1 MSAERLPAWQADRL
15 ALLLDA
21 TGGISLGARERA
33 SLTWLAGF
41 ESDTVQNVAAVMGR
55 LTKRAEVL
63 NRRATAAIDDARSRH
78 LEADR
83 YRGQLN
89 DLCDWAGIDPDD
101 VADPYEA
108 LLARLRD
115 REQSAGLA
123 SQEARDEV
131 NSLADLCK
139 QAGVASEA
147 DDAPAAALLAETC
160 PDCERVGQ
168 YVPVPGRPGRVECR
182 VCSATWEQSPARPV
196 QADDTLRNAFAARCA
211 DIAAEPIPEP
221 GEGDRP

>member
-21 TGGISLGARERA
+21 CGGISIGARERA
-33 SLTWLAGF
+33 SLTWLCGF
-41 ESDTVQNVAAVMGR
+41 EADTVENIAAVMRR
-55 LTKRAEVL
+55 LTRRAEVL
-63 NRRATAAIDDARSRH
+63 DRRANRAIDDARSRH

-89 DLCDWAGIDPDD
+89 DLCDWAGIDPED

-115 REQSAGLA
+115 REQSMALA

-131 NSLADLCK
+131 SLLADLCK
-139 QAGVASEA
+139 QAGVASES

-160 PDCERVGQ
+160 PDCGRVGQ
-168 YVPVPGRPGRVECR
+168 HTPIPGKPGRVECR
-182 VCSATWEQSPARPV
+182 VCSATWAQ
-196 QADDTLRNAFAARCA
+196 
-211 DIAAEPIPEP
+211 EP
-221 GEGDRP
+221 GGAS